1 MTWKDDQEWERKWHD
16 NCVNSYWEE
25 TKQIVYAKR
34 MGLGAQSELGKYPIY
49 NLDGKSVL
57 DIGAGP
63 YSMLLKTKNGGDLT
77 ALDPCDY
84 PNWTKERYKAH
95 GIKFLN
101 MAAEKINTVARK
113 YDEVWIYNCLQH
125 TINPEEIIKKARKV
139 SRVIRIFEWIDA
151 GVTVGHPQD
160 LKEELLNKW
169 LGGVGKVEQMA
180 ESGCYGKAY
189 YGIFKGDQY
198 EVSPLGASPS
208 TTK

>member
-16 NCVNSYWEE
+16 DCVNSFWEE

-34 MGLGAQSELGKYPIY
+34 MGLEAISLLGKYPVY
-49 NLDGKSVL
+49 DLQGKSVL

-63 YSMLLKTKNGGDLT
+63 YSMLLKTINGGDLV
-77 ALDPCDY
+77 ALDPCTY
-84 PNWTKERYKAH
+84 PDWTKERYKTH
-95 GIKFLN
+95 GIKVLN
-101 MAAEKINTVARK
+101 MPAEKINTVAKK

-125 TINPEEIIKKARKV
+125 TISPEEILKRAKKV
-139 SRVIRIFEWIDA
+139 SKIIRIFEWIDTGTA
-151 GVTVGHPQD
+151 IGHPQD
-160 LKEELLNKW
+160 LHEADLNKW
-169 LGGVGKVEQMA
+169 LGGVGKVEELK

-198 EVSPLGASPS
+198 EVSPLGVSPS